1 MSLLDELTAPQP
13 TAEPRTRIAA
23 ILLKVSP
30 DEQTALFKALGDP
43 DWTHER
49 LAEVLTA
56 QGHPVSEASVRRYR
70 KAHKL

>member
-1 MSLLDELTAPQP
+1 LSLLDELTAPQP
-13 TAEPRTRIAA
+13 EPAPRSKVTA
-23 ILLKVSP
+23 ILLELEGEV
-30 DEQTALFKALGDP
+30 QAALLTALEDP

-56 QGHPVSEASVRRYR
+56 QGHYVSASSVRRYR